1 MKRGVCGSSWAFA
14 AAVGDRAAVPVAVV
28 AVGRGVR
35 VRPHHVD
42 LADDPAL
49 RVEAQRAGVA
59 ARVGE
64 HGLRGAVRVA
74 GLVVQPVLLGEEAAV
89 AVVGVGEAQ
98 AAVGVG
104 ERGDVAARSVV
115 AVLPLVRVGVL
126 SGAVAQLVHH
136 RCEAAGGVVAVGGA
150 ATAGVDEVHQA
161 LADVRAEIDDL
172 EVAREDLQLAREDGA
187 GAGVGPKA
195 DVAAAGVQ
203 AGDVHAVAVAA
214 LAHGGRGGTTRD
226 KVHVVVAGEQLHRVR
241 PEGPDRVFGPIAART
256 AAGGRRPRS
265 AARSTRPF
273 PTPSAATSQ
282 SSARTGSGSR
292 TSRTSE
298 PTKAASTSPRS
309 NSSPPAIPSQ
319 KCPSLA
325 INWSMVRPREFGS
338 SSSRN
343 PVSAISAAS
352 ASRSRSRVSIVNGV
366 WPSVST
372 IANAGRSRRVMTSRS
387 SSNSAGESFF
397 IALRRPPAG

>member
-1 MKRGVCGSSWAFA
+1 MDIAGLNASGRYIRFRANSSTSTIFA
-14 AAVGDRAAVPVAVV
+14 SELEIFPRYFELLDLGANVGDRLFDPTARRTSYGYDSTGRLSTVV
-28 AVGRGVR
+28 
-35 VRPHHVD
+35 D
-42 LADDPAL
+42 K
-49 RVEAQRAGVA
+49 
-59 ARVGE
+59 
-64 HGLRGAVRVA
+64 
-74 GLVVQPVLLGEEAAV
+74 
-89 AVVGVGEAQ
+89 
-98 AAVGVG
+98 
-104 ERGDVAARSVV
+104 
-115 AVLPLVRVGVL
+115 
-126 SGAVAQLVHH
+126 
-136 RCEAAGGVVAVGGA
+136 
-150 ATAGVDEVHQA
+150 
-161 LADVRAEIDDL
+161 L